1 MPGADLRLR
10 LRLTADNKGFV
21 GEVRVSR
28 RELDRLT
35 GAERKGGAEARR
47 YGRSQREAA
56 RETRQAGRSFTEAHG
71 RLARYVGGFAA
82 LDVVRR
88 AVGSVVRYS
97 NANVEL
103 NNRIRLVTESE
114 RELTQARGA
123 LFAIS
128 QDTRSEFAAN
138 ATLYSR
144 LSQATQRLG
153 RDQGDVLKVT
163 RLLNQQTKIGGATT
177 AEATAGLIQFS
188 QGLASGRLQGDE
200 LRSVLENLQGV
211 QQGLIVGF
219 AELRRRG
226 QIDFDVTRE
235 NIREL
240 ASQGVLSADLLLDA
254 ILASADD
261 TEQRWRDVAF
271 GIGDAWTQV
280 DNSLQDVVRRFE
292 EEAGVF
298 ELGTERIEG
307 VAAALDSLDA
317 DSLVR
322 VAYYF
327 GVLAAL
333 LAGKV
338 AISLGLYTA
347 RTAAASA
354 ASLRFAFQLGA
365 NSQAVGRQSVALIA
379 GARAARVYSGSV
391 AVAARSTRVFWAS
404 LGPIALAIVGVASVV
419 DLLASSN
426 RDLDSGIDDL
436 TDGFDRWGES
446 VAVTREQLAKLS
458 ETQRELIRF
467 DLKDEIE
474 AAKERLEDAQREL
487 ERAEI
492 GRAPIGR
499 GGRLLG
505 AFEVD
510 DERATRAQWAV
521 EQIEQKL
528 ADLQRR
534 YESVAQAQRE
544 AGLSAD
550 QPERRF
556 VDPGLS
562 PDALDAALEAEGK
575 RLAEVNREAARVVAS
590 LRGEVESLT
599 LEYLAERQAIQQSTD
614 LREGEKAALLASL
627 AARHQTNLAILEQRR
642 TFESVTRPVGEL
654 TEAYGRQRAAILS
667 NTEATRAEKIE
678 AIQLLQAKHR
688 TAVASKAV
696 ADAEEFEAAKRR
708 ATAKAWEMLRRT
720 GVIALKELGDSNA
733 LLAAQTD
740 FSRAGLERLRREAAI
755 GAAVLRDLAD
765 ASEEVREKYRERL
778 RVQYDLLDQAR
789 IKTNLI
795 EQFAPSEVDQADRQR
810 ALNALYRDGVLS
822 LRQYAAAQADLAFE
836 RGEGGVR
843 AGFISEFERMRQET
857 RSLSADLGS
866 SLASVFGPDGVL
878 QQGISDSVAASLL
891 LGESFNESLGRVAK
905 QAAAQLVSEL
915 VRAYILVPLLNK
927 ALRSGGRG
935 EEKAAHAAVGQTAGQ
950 ALAAA
955 GLAAANAYAATAI
968 IPFAGPAAAPAAAK
982 AAFAA
987 ALKYGAIAVAGQTA
1001 AAGATASKFQYGG
1014 IIDRRVQ
1021 FGFGGGQRGLAGE
1034 AGPEAILPLRRG
1046 PGGRLGVESTGGSRI
1061 VVIHL
1066 GGVQVMAPEG
1076 TDDPAAF
1083 GRAAAQGLVRE
1094 LRPVLRELLIDEQ
1107 RPGGALNRSDQV
1119 RAF

>member
-446 VAVTREQLAKLS
+446 VAVTREELAKLS
-458 ETQRELIRF
+458 DAQRGVVRLNLEDQIAAAAERLADARRELQGAELGLAAVF
-467 DLKDEIE
+467 DDPNLVGVGLDEDHITRAQ
-474 AAKERLEDAQREL
+474 AAVDSLEQELAALEERYRNLGQAQREL
-487 ERAEI
+487 
-492 GRAPIGR
+492 
-499 GGRLLG
+499 
-505 AFEVD
+505 
-510 DERATRAQWAV
+510 
-521 EQIEQKL
+521 
-528 ADLQRR
+528 
-534 YESVAQAQRE
+534 
-544 AGLSAD
+544 
-550 QPERRF
+550 
-556 VDPGLS
+556 
-562 PDALDAALEAEGK
+562 AEGAAAAFDPIAAYIATLNDAD
-575 RLAEVNREAARVVAS
+575 RGAAEKVRERINREAADVVKS
-590 LRGEVESLT
+590 LRSEVRALT
-599 LEYLAERQAIQQSTD
+599 DDYDAEREAIRRSTAI
-614 LREGEKAALLASL
+614 REGEKASILASL
-627 AARHQTNLAILEQRR
+627 AARHQTNLAIHEQRR

-654 TEAYGRQRAAILS
+654 TEAFGRQRAAILS

-740 FSRAGLERLRREAAI
+740 FSLAGLERLRREQAI
-755 GAAVLRDLAD
+755 EAAVLRDLAD
-765 ASEEVREKYRERL
+765 ASEEVREKYRQQL
-778 RVQYDLLDQAR
+778 RAQNELIDQAR
-789 IKTNLI
+789 IKTDLI

-822 LRQYAAAQADLAFE
+822 LRQYTAAQADFEIE

-866 SLASVFGPDGVL
+866 SLASVFGPGGVL

-1046 PGGRLGVESTGGSRI
+1046 PGGRLGVESTGGSRT